1 MTVGPAGRHLVDAAF
16 LCATWL
22 RGARWMET
30 QRGSKLLLGWWSLDA
45 NAEGCN
51 DNSDNV
57 LFPQI
62 TFWVYSL
69 LVD

>member
-1 MTVGPAGRHLVDAAF
+1 M
-16 LCATWL
+16 
-22 RGARWMET
+22 
-30 QRGSKLLLGWWSLDA
+30 

-51 DNSDNV
+51 DNSGNV

-69 LVD
+69 LLELSGEEKLPGYKPLVCNFSKCLSL